1 MCDSL
6 LNYHILRV
14 FFFGGFRFLN
24 SFSSNNGA
32 NVIMRAQLQDLIE
45 F

>member
-14 FFFGGFRFLN
+14 FLDGFRFLN
-24 SFSSNNGA
+24 SFSSNNSA